1 MGDQAG
7 EQQFE
12 GMDASA
18 AAVLEFLAAVGV
30 PIEEGSPQA
39 AREMYEATRASAE
52 PEDLTGLVVEHRDVA
67 GVPCIVTTPEGDGP
81 FPVLVWAHGG
91 GWTIGTAD
99 IVQPTATRFARD
111 VGCVVV
117 NVDYRLAPEHPF
129 PAALDDVTG
138 VCTAVLAGD
147 LGPTADT
154 SRVAVGGDSAGGNL
168 SAVASA
174 MVPGLCHQVLV
185 YPSTD
190 MTLSFPSIT
199 TNGEGKL
206 LTAAA
211 MAWFR
216 GHYLVDVD
224 VRDPRVSPL
233 WADDATVA
241 DLPAATFV
249 LAGHD
254 PLHDEGQAYA
264 ERLAAAGVP
273 VEVHAFPGQIH
284 GFFSLGALVP
294 EAVEAAGLVAG
305 SLRTAFSG

>member
-1 MGDQAG
+1 MG
-7 EQQFE
+7 EVYE
-12 GMDASA
+12 GMDESA

-30 PIEEGSPQA
+30 PIEQGSPQA

-52 PEDLTGLVVEHRDVA
+52 PEDLAGLVVEHRDVA

-81 FPVLVWAHGG
+81 FPVLVWVHGG

-99 IVQPTATRFARD
+99 IVQPTAVRLARS
-111 VGCVVV
+111 VGCAVV
-117 NVDYRLAPEHPF
+117 NVDYSLAPEFPF
-129 PAALDDVTG
+129 PVALDEVAG
-138 VCTAVLAGD
+138 VCASVLAGD
-147 LGPTADT
+147 LGPTLDT

-168 SAVASA
+168 SAVVGAE
-174 MVPGLCHQVLV
+174 VPGLCHQVLV

-199 TNGEGKL
+199 ANGEGKL
-206 LTAAA
+206 LTSAA

-216 GHYLVDVD
+216 SHYLVGVD

-233 WADDATVA
+233 FADDSTVA
-241 DLPAATFV
+241 ALPPATFV

-254 PLHDEGQAYA
+254 PLHDEGLAYA
-264 ERLAAAGVP
+264 ERLEAAGVP
-273 VEVHAFPGQIH
+273 VEVHSFPGQIH
-284 GFFSLGALVP
+284 GFFSLGAIVP
-294 EAVEAAGLVAG
+294 EAVQAAELVAA

>member
-1 MGDQAG
+1 MG
-7 EQQFE
+7 EVYE
-12 GMDASA
+12 GMDESA

-52 PEDLTGLVVEHRDVA
+52 PEDLAGLVVEHRDVA

-81 FPVLVWAHGG
+81 FPVLVWVHGG

-99 IVQPTATRFARD
+99 IVQPTAVRLARS
-111 VGCVVV
+111 VGCTVV
-117 NVDYRLAPEHPF
+117 NVDYSLAPEFPF
-129 PAALDDVTG
+129 PVALDEVAG
-138 VCTAVLAGD
+138 VCASVLAGD
-147 LGPTADT
+147 LGPTLDT

-168 SAVASA
+168 SAVVSA
-174 MVPGLCHQVLV
+174 VVPGLCHQVLV

-199 TNGEGKL
+199 ANGEGKL
-206 LTAAA
+206 LTSAA

-224 VRDPRVSPL
+224 VRDPRVSPVF
-233 WADDATVA
+233 ADDTTVA
-241 DLPAATFV
+241 ALPAATVV

-254 PLHDEGQAYA
+254 PRQDEGLAYA
-264 ERLAAAGVP
+264 ERLEAAGVP
-273 VEVHAFPGQIH
+273 VEVHSFPGQIH
-284 GFFSLGALVP
+284 GFFSLGAVVP
-294 EAVEAAGLVAG
+294 EAVEAAELVAA
-305 SLRTAFSG
+305 SLRTAFSA